1 MSGLRLK
8 REHLSPVSSQKR
20 KSTKKREKQTCAH
33 AKTMIDM
40 LETIAVE
47 LLDCASTLDEVAS
60 QMQNP
65 EIVAVLER
73 LEEASKLVANSWSGS
88 FLGYHS
94 RVYYKG
100 FRIPPR
106 GSRFSKEWGL
116 ENDVS
121 GEATVGDWVEYR
133 NEEVQ
138 DAIYDHA
145 GNPNILVAKKAA
157 DEAREMFEDK
167 KDEILSLLI
176 NALASRNDPYLVRLK
191 EQTEELKILGTSDLV
206 RHIIPSQ
213 NILTVDNHAMNE
225 GFIVPMHLIVGAEI
239 VGIRHSLETCS
250 ALSKIAHR
258 AASHYSMSLNL
269 NSRSIKGG
277 THVFI
282 GHGRSHVWRD
292 LKDFIQDRIGLA
304 WDEFNRVPIAGIT
317 NIERLH
323 QMLENAA
330 IAFLIMT
337 AEDEQAD
344 GNVRARMNVIHEAG
358 LFQGRLGFTRAIIL
372 LEEGCEE
379 FSNIQG
385 LGQIRFPKG
394 KISAVFEEIRQV
406 LEREELI
413 PLQ

>member
-1 MSGLRLK
+1 MRQANFPLQP
-8 REHLSPVSSQKR
+8 RES
-20 KSTKKREKQTCAH
+20 
-33 AKTMIDM
+33 
-40 LETIAVE
+40 ETDIAAE
-47 LLDCASTLDEVAS
+47 LLNCASRLDEIAL
-60 QMQNP
+60 QIQNP
-65 EIVAVLER
+65 EIMTVLER
-73 LEEASKLVANSWSGS
+73 LEEASKAIAKSWSGS
-88 FLGYHS
+88 FLGYQS
-94 RVYYKG
+94 RVYYQG
-100 FRIPPR
+100 FKTPPK

-116 ENDVS
+116 ENDAS
-121 GEATVGDWVEYR
+121 GEATVGDWMEYS
-133 NEEVQ
+133 NEEVK
-138 DAIYDHA
+138 ATIYKRA
-145 GNPNILVAKKAA
+145 GNPDISIATKAA
-157 DEAREMFEDK
+157 DEAREVFEDK
-167 KDEILSLLI
+167 KDEIMSLLT
-176 NALASRNDPYLVRLK
+176 NALAQRDDPFLVRLK
-191 EQTEELKILGTSDLV
+191 EQAEESKIPRASELLRQV
-206 RHIIPSQ
+206 IPSQ
-213 NILTVDNHAMNE
+213 NILTVDNHALNE
-225 GFIVPMHLIVGAEI
+225 GMIVPEYMIVGADI
-239 VGIRHSLETCS
+239 LTIRQSFKECS

-317 NIERLH
+317 NIERLR

-337 AEDEQAD
+337 AEDDQAD

-394 KISAVFEEIRQV
+394 NIKAAFEDIRQV
-406 LEREELI
+406 LEREKLI
-413 PLQ
+413 PSQ